1 MSTPFIHDD
10 FLLQTPQARRLY
22 HEYAEGL
29 PIIDYHCHLPPQ
41 EVARDARWETIT
53 QLWLGGD
60 HYKWRLMRSNG
71 AEERLCTGDAGDW
84 EKFEAF
90 AATLPHALRNPMYHW
105 CHLELARYFG
115 VTDKRL
121 GPDTAREIYDRC
133 NEVLQSPEFSARG
146 LMKKSNVVLVCTT
159 DDPADSLEH
168 HQAVADDDSFDVQM
182 LPTWRPDKGL
192 AVENAETFNAWVD
205 TLAQAAGVEIH
216 TFAEYLQAL
225 KARHEFFH
233 AVGCRLSD
241 HGIETAY
248 AADVT
253 DEQVE
258 YIFGKIRDGSEL
270 ADEEILAFKSAMLIE
285 FGRMDHAKGWCQQFH
300 FGAMRNNNTRRFGE
314 LGADTG
320 FDSILDVELA
330 RPLSKL
336 LDRLDSTN
344 QLARTI
350 LYNLNP
356 RDNELLATMLGN
368 FQGPDAPGKVQFGSG
383 WWFLDNIDGMTRQI
397 EALSNTGLLGRF
409 VGMLTDS
416 RSFLSYTRHEYFRR
430 LLCNILG
437 QDMTLG
443 LLPDDFDLIGEMVK
457 NISYHNAATYFG
469 FELG

>member
-1 MSTPFIHDD
+1 MSEPLIHDD

-22 HEYAEGL
+22 HEYAEDL

-41 EVARDARWETIT
+41 QVADDHRWESIT
-53 QLWLGGD
+53 EIWLGGD
-60 HYKWRLMRSNG
+60 HYKWRVMRSNG
-71 AEERLCTGDAGDW
+71 IDERFCTGDASDW

-90 AATLPHALRNPMYHW
+90 AASLPYALRNPMYHW

-115 VTDKRL
+115 VTDKLL

-133 NEVLQSPEFSARG
+133 NEVIRSPEFTARN

-168 HQAVADDDSFDVQM
+168 HAAVAADKSFDVQM
-182 LPTWRPDKGL
+182 LPTWRPDKGM
-192 AVENAETFNAWVD
+192 AVEKAETFNAWVD
-205 TLAQAAGVEIH
+205 KLAAAAGVKIH
-216 TFAEYLQAL
+216 TFAEYIQAM
-225 KARHEFFH
+225 KTRHEFFH
-233 AVGCRLSD
+233 AAGCRLSD

-248 AADVT
+248 AADVS
-253 DEQVE
+253 DEQIDD
-258 YIFGKIRDGSEL
+258 IFKKIRDGAEL
-270 ADEEILAFKSAMLIE
+270 SDEEILAFKSAMLLE
-285 FGRMDHAKGWCQQFH
+285 FGWMDHAKGWTQQFH
-300 FGAMRNNNTRRFGE
+300 FGALRNNNTRRFHE

-320 FDSILDVELA
+320 FDSILDVEVA
-330 RPLSKL
+330 KPLSKL

-344 QLARTI
+344 QLAKTI

-368 FQGPDAPGKVQFGSG
+368 FQGPEAPGKIQLGSG

-430 LLCNILG
+430 LVCNLLG
-437 QDMTLG
+437 GEMAAG
-443 LLPDDFDLIGEMVK
+443 LLPDDFGLIGEMVK
-457 NISYHNAATYFG
+457 NISYHNAAKYFG
-469 FELG
+469 FNLE